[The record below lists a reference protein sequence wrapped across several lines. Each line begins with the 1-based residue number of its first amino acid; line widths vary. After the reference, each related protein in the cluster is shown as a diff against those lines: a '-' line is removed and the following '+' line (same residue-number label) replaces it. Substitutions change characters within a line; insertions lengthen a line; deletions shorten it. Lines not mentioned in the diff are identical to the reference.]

1 MILLAALLAWFDFS
15 GLRPWRLG
23 LDLRGGSHLVYE
35 ADTSSLPA
43 ADIKDAMSALREVI
57 ERRINAFGV
66 AEPVIQTEAVG
77 LGRDAK
83 RRLIVEL
90 PGVTDLNEAL
100 KLIDLTPVLEFK
112 TERPAGPEKE
122 DPEFVAT
129 ALTGRYL
136 KRARVDFGQQSINP
150 SISLEFDKTGGEI
163 FAELTKA
170 NINKRIGIYLDGQL
184 LSAPVVREEI
194 SDGRAEITGQFTL
207 TEARELVRNLNLGA
221 LPVPIKLV
229 STETVGA
236 TLGQEAFDQGVRAGM
251 IGLALVAVFMILWY
265 RLNGLVAVVSL
276 AIYIVLVLAIFKL
289 LPVTL
294 TAAGIAG
301 FILSL
306 GIAVDANVLIFER
319 LKEEL
324 RQREHLHEAI
334 RDGFARAWLSIRDSN
349 LSSLI
354 SALILFWFGTNLIKG
369 FALTLT
375 IGIIISMFTA
385 ITITR
390 NLLLA
395 IAPIR
400 KTRLV
405 HFLFGSGFN

>member
-1 MILLAALLAWFDFS
+1 M
-15 GLRPWRLG
+15 
-23 LDLRGGSHLVYE
+23 
-35 ADTSSLPA
+35 
-43 ADIKDAMSALREVI
+43 
-57 ERRINAFGV
+57 
-66 AEPVIQTEAVG
+66 
-77 LGRDAK
+77 
-83 RRLIVEL
+83 
-90 PGVTDLNEAL
+90 
-100 KLIDLTPVLEFK
+100 
-112 TERPAGPEKE
+112 
-122 DPEFVAT
+122 
-129 ALTGRYL
+129 

-170 NINKRIGIYLDGQL
+170 NIDKRIGIYLDGRP

-221 LPVPIKLV
+221 LPVAIKLV

-236 TLGQEAFDQGVRAGM
+236 TLGQEAFDQGVRAGI
-251 IGLALVAVFMILWY
+251 IGLLIVAVFMILWY

-276 AIYIVLVLAIFKL
+276 AIYIVLVLVVFKL
-289 LPVTL
+289 LLVTL

-324 RQREHLHEAI
+324 WQHEHLHEAI
-334 RDGFARAWLSIRDSN
+334 RDGFAHAWLPIRDSN
-349 LSSLI
+349 LSSII
-354 SALILFWFGTNLIKG
+354 SALILFWFGTSLIRG

-375 IGIIISMFTA
+375 IGIVISMFTA
-385 ITITR
+385 ITVTR

-395 IAPIR
+395 VAPVH

-405 HFLFGSGFN
+405 HFLFSSGFRR